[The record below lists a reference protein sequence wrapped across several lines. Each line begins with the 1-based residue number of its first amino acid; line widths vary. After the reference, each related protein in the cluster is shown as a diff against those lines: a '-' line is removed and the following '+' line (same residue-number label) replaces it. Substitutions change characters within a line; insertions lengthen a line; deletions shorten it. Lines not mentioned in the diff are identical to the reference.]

1 MKKGKVPEKP
11 AGSKGVAQSI
21 MFFPNL
27 AEFFVFYNRQT
38 LLHRHFSSMLQSNLL
53 MCVASV
59 AIKY

>member
-1 MKKGKVPEKP
+1 MKKGKVPEKS
-11 AGSKGVAQSI
+11 AGSRVGCTI